1 MKPASRLPQS
11 IEAVAATDFSMVSYL
26 ERFGGYGSW
35 RELGLIQFSLA
46 HIFDCALH
54 ADLDGVREHIAL
66 TMTSLTEQAAQDNNR
81 WELAYQLTLLEDPLA
96 QLWSYRQAGQN
107 PRLRAFAPL
116 CPQRWATIAL
126 AYMKEVDYIHVK
138 KPGPPVLK
146 EASPKK
152 GGKGNKKRG
161 GSSEVTEE

>member
-26 ERFGGYGSW
+26 ERFGGYGSC
-35 RELGLIQFSLA
+35 RELG
-46 HIFDCALH
+46 
-54 ADLDGVREHIAL
+54 DLRLCSTCRFGWSSRAYIAL
-66 TMTSLTEQAAQDNNR
+66 TMTSLEQAAQDNNR
-81 WELAYQLTLLEDPLA
+81 WELAYQLTLLEDPPA

-116 CPQRWATIAL
+116 CPPRWATIAL
-126 AYMKEVDYIHVK
+126 AYMKEADYIQNRKTNLVK

-161 GSSEVTEE
+161 GSTEVTEE